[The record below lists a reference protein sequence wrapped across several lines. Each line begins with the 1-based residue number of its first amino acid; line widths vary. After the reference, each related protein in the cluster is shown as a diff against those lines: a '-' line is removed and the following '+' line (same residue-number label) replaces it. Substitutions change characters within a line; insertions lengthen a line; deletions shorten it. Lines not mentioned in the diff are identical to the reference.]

1 MSNSPTL
8 LPITRHNLLAEAL
21 DAGLSEKDAHAIS
34 YNLYDAEFAL
44 ERWTLCFNECGNMH
58 DYLVVYYQHRYQVTF
73 GFALAVHA
81 FTKAENM
88 LEGEQQ
94 P

>member
-21 DAGLSEKDAHAIS
+21 DAGLSEKDAHAVS

-44 ERWTLCFNECGNMH
+44 ERWTLCFRECGNVH
-58 DYLVVYYQHRYQVTF
+58 DYLVVTYQSRYQVAL
-73 GFALAVHA
+73 GFAFAMYERWQELQV
-81 FTKAENM
+81 
-88 LEGEQQ
+88 LEQQ